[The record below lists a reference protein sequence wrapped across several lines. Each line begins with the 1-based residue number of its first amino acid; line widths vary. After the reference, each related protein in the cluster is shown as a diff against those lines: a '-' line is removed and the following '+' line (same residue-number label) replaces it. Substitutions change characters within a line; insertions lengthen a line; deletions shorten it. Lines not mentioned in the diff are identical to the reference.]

1 MRALAKSRS
10 QDNSGVAAN
19 TRSSVGVG
27 LLAASLSQIVD
38 GSWVG
43 HSDMAVVLPSAHAR
57 HPMALVPPS
66 GLMMRS
72 FCSRASMADTSR
84 HPALISS
91 VILVM
96 DAMNHSCRLVAG
108 ALLRMRA
115 SSASP

>member
-43 HSDMAVVLPSAHAR
+43 HSDMAVVLPSAPRQASHGAG
-57 HPMALVPPS
+57 AAFGLDDAQLLFQGVDGGYVQAS
-66 GLMMRS
+66 GLNQFGDSGDGRDEP
-72 FCSRASMADTSR
+72 FVPFGRRGATK
-84 HPALISS
+84 
-91 VILVM
+91 
-96 DAMNHSCRLVAG
+96 DAR
-108 ALLRMRA
+108 
-115 SSASP
+115 